1 MDESPVLAVEPDDGE
16 AREAAFQA
24 FIWDNLRRNY
34 IGNFVHGMLG
44 MTGFRLINAPTF
56 MPAYLHLISGS
67 NTIVG
72 LGLALQQVGGIISP
86 LVAGAKIE
94 HRLKIMPAAI
104 VLGSLGRL
112 AILGMALSGWFLK
125 DRAQVI
131 TLLLFLFLFGV
142 FMGAQRVAFT
152 LLMSKVIPINLR
164 GRLQAWRNAI
174 GGLIAAILAYVSG
187 KYLIEANVLGNGYST
202 TFILAF
208 LLTSAGL
215 WFLQFQIREPTPPT
229 IREPARMR
237 DRMRDIPG
245 LIAADPAYRWFLVV
259 QMLATSA
266 RIATP
271 FYILHVGATMHL
283 DGATLGLLSLAFLG
297 ADTVSNIVWGYLG
310 DRSGFRLV
318 LLASIAGWIAA
329 TVLLMSL
336 HAPAVIFLA
345 FCVLGAAQ
353 AGYGMASQTMIL
365 EFGHRDDLPM
375 RIGISATA
383 EGVTATIGPLLGGAV
398 ADLLGYSAVFGAS
411 LTLLAGALVTLLMAV
426 GDRGTGVRE
435 RGRFD
440 FRFFDLAHC
449 FARPRAYLLHQGAVF

>member
-1 MDESPVLAVEPDDGE
+1 MDESASLAVEPEDSPDASGDAA
-16 AREAAFQA
+16 AREEAFQT

-72 LGLALQQVGGIISP
+72 LGLALQQVGSIISP
-86 LVAGAKIE
+86 LVAGAKME

-125 DRAQVI
+125 DRAQVV

-152 LLMSKVIPINLR
+152 LLMSKVIPIGLR

-174 GGLIAAILAYVSG
+174 GGLIAAVLAYVSG
-187 KYLIEANVLGNGYST
+187 KYLIETNVLGNGYST

-215 WFLQFQIREPTPPT
+215 WFLQFQIREPIPPT
-229 IREPARMR
+229 IREPVRMR

-297 ADTVSNIVWGYLG
+297 ADTVSNIAWGYLG
-310 DRSGFRLV
+310 DRSGFHVV
-318 LLASIAGWIAA
+318 LLLAIAGWIAA
-329 TVLLMSL
+329 TIALMTLST
-336 HAPAVIFLA
+336 PAAVFLA
-345 FCVLGAAQ
+345 FCGLGAAS

-383 EGVTATIGPLLGGAV
+383 EGVTATIGPLVGGTI
-398 ADLLGYSAVFGAS
+398 ADLLGYSVVFGAS
-411 LTLLAGALVTLLMAV
+411 LGLLAAALLTLVVAV
-426 GDRGTGVRE
+426 RD
-435 RGRFD
+435 
-440 FRFFDLAHC
+440 
-449 FARPRAYLLHQGAVF
+449 PRRKRA

>member
-1 MDESPVLAVEPDDGE
+1 MDESASLAVEPEDSPDASGDAA
-16 AREAAFQA
+16 AREEAFQT

-72 LGLALQQVGGIISP
+72 LGLALQQIGGIISP
-86 LVAGAKIE
+86 LVAGAKME

-125 DRAQVI
+125 DRAQVV

-152 LLMSKVIPINLR
+152 LLMSKVIPIGLR

-174 GGLIAAILAYVSG
+174 GGLIAAVLAYVSG
-187 KYLIEANVLGNGYST
+187 KYLIETNVLGNGYST

-215 WFLQFQIREPTPPT
+215 WFLQFQIREPIPPT
-229 IREPARMR
+229 IREPVRMR

-310 DRSGFRLV
+310 DRSGFHVV
-318 LLASIAGWIAA
+318 LLLAIAGWIAA
-329 TVLLMSL
+329 TIALMTL
-336 HAPAVIFLA
+336 NTPAAVFLA
-345 FCVLGAAQ
+345 FCGLGAAA

-383 EGVTATIGPLLGGAV
+383 EGVTATIGPLVGGAI
-398 ADLLGYSAVFGAS
+398 ADLLGYSVVFGAS
-411 LTLLAGALVTLLMAV
+411 LGLLAAALLTLVVAV
-426 GDRGTGVRE
+426 RD
-435 RGRFD
+435 
-440 FRFFDLAHC
+440 
-449 FARPRAYLLHQGAVF
+449 PRRKRA

>member
-1 MDESPVLAVEPDDGE
+1 MTNETEDVATAALEPVTPAAAPEDAAV
-16 AREAAFQA
+16 REDAFQT

-72 LGLALQQVGGIISP
+72 LGLALQQVGSIVSP
-86 LVAGAKIE
+86 LVAGAKME

-125 DRAQVI
+125 DRAQVV
-131 TLLLFLFLFGV
+131 TLLMFLFLFGV

-174 GGLIAAILAYVSG
+174 GGLIAAVLAYVSG

-208 LLTSAGL
+208 FLTSAGL
-215 WFLQFQIREPTPPT
+215 WFLQHQIREPVPPT

-271 FYILHVGATMHL
+271 FFILHVGATMHL
-283 DGATLGLLSLAFLG
+283 DGATLGLLSLAYLG
-297 ADTVSNIVWGYLG
+297 ADTVSNIAWGYLG
-310 DRSGFRLV
+310 DRSGFRIV
-318 LLASIAGWIAA
+318 LLLAIIGWIAA
-329 TVLLMSL
+329 TVLLMTQG
-336 HAPAVIFLA
+336 APMAMFFA
-345 FCVLGAAQ
+345 FFVLGAAQ

-383 EGVTATIGPLLGGAV
+383 EGVTATLGPLIGGTV
-398 ADLLGYSAVFGAS
+398 ADLLGYNVVFGAS
-411 LTLLAGALVTLLMAV
+411 LGLLAAALLTLVVA
-426 GDRGTGVRE
+426 VRE
-435 RGRFD
+435 
-440 FRFFDLAHC
+440 
-449 FARPRAYLLHQGAVF
+449 PRRKRA

>member
-1 MDESPVLAVEPDDGE
+1 MHEPLDGDVEPLSPTAEADDPG
-16 AREAAFQA
+16 AREEAFQA

-86 LVAGAKIE
+86 LVAGAKME

-112 AILGMALSGWFLK
+112 AILGMALAGWFLK
-125 DRAQVI
+125 DRAQVV

-174 GGLIAAILAYVSG
+174 GGLIAAVLAYVSG
-187 KYLIEANVLGNGYST
+187 KYLIETNVLGNGYST

-215 WFLQFQIREPTPPT
+215 WFLQFQIREPVPPT
-229 IREPARMR
+229 IREPVRMR
-237 DRMRDIPG
+237 ERMRDIPG
-245 LIAADPAYRWFLVV
+245 LIVADPAYRWFLVV

-310 DRSGFRLV
+310 DRSGFHVV
-318 LLASIAGWIAA
+318 LLLSIVGWIAS
-329 TVLLMSL
+329 TVLLITL
-336 HAPAVIFLA
+336 GAPAAIFIA
-345 FCVLGAAQ
+345 FCGLGAAQ

-383 EGVTATIGPLLGGAV
+383 EGVTATLGPLIGGAV
-398 ADLLGYSAVFGAS
+398 ADLLGYSVVFGAS
-411 LTLLAGALVTLLMAV
+411 LGLLAAALLTLVIAV
-426 GDRGTGVRE
+426 RD
-435 RGRFD
+435 
-440 FRFFDLAHC
+440 
-449 FARPRAYLLHQGAVF
+449 PRRKRA

>member
-1 MDESPVLAVEPDDGE
+1 MHEPLDGDVEPLNAASEEDDPG
-16 AREAAFQA
+16 AREATFQK

-67 NTIVG
+67 NTVVG
-72 LGLALQQVGGIISP
+72 LALALQQVGGIISP
-86 LVAGAKIE
+86 LVAGAKME

-125 DRAQVI
+125 DQALVI
-131 TLLLFLFLFGV
+131 TLLMFMFLFGV

-187 KYLIEANVLGNGYST
+187 KYLIETNVLGNGYST
-202 TFILAF
+202 TFMLAF
-208 LLTSAGL
+208 FLTSAGL
-215 WFLQFQIREPTPPT
+215 WFLQHQIREPVPPT

-237 DRMRDIPG
+237 DRMRDIPA

-271 FYILHVGATMHL
+271 FYILHVGSTMHL
-283 DGATLGLLSLAFLG
+283 DGATLGLLTLAFLG

-310 DRSGFRLV
+310 DRSGFRVV
-318 LLASIAGWIAA
+318 LLLAIGAWIAA
-329 TVLLMSL
+329 TVVLMSL
-336 HAPAVIFLA
+336 DAPLAIFLA
-345 FCVLGAAQ
+345 FCGLGAAQ

-383 EGVTATIGPLLGGAV
+383 EGVTATLGPLIGGAV
-398 ADLLGYSAVFGAS
+398 ADMLGYSVVFGAS
-411 LTLLAGALVTLLMAV
+411 LGLLATAMFMLLTM
-426 GDRGTGVRE
+426 VRDP
-435 RGRFD
+435 RKK
-440 FRFFDLAHC
+440 
-449 FARPRAYLLHQGAVF
+449 RPA

>member
-1 MDESPVLAVEPDDGE
+1 MDEPAKAEVTADAVAPGPGALA
-16 AREAAFQA
+16 AREAAYEA
-24 FIWDNLRRNY
+24 FVWDNLRRNY
-34 IGNFVHGMLG
+34 VGNFVHGMLG

-72 LGLALQQVGGIISP
+72 LGLALQQIGGIISP
-86 LVAGAKIE
+86 LVAGAKME

-125 DRAQVI
+125 DRAQVV

-152 LLMSKVIPINLR
+152 LLMSKVIPIGLR

-174 GGLIAAILAYVSG
+174 GGLVAALLAH
-187 KYLIEANVLGNGYST
+187 VLGKDLIWAHALGDGYST
-202 TFILAF
+202 TFVLAF

-215 WFLQFQIREPTPPT
+215 WYLQFQIREPEPPT
-229 IREPARMR
+229 IREPTRLR
-237 DRMRDIPG
+237 DRMRDVPG

-259 QMLATSA
+259 QMLATAA

-271 FYILHVGATMHL
+271 FYILHVGTTMHL

-297 ADTVSNIVWGYLG
+297 ADTVSNIVWGDLG
-310 DRSGFRLV
+310 DRAGFRLV
-318 LLASIAGWIAA
+318 LLLSIVGWIAA
-329 TVLLMSL
+329 TLLLMTL
-336 HAPAVIFLA
+336 DAPPAIFLA
-345 FCVLGAAQ
+345 FCILGAAQ

-383 EGVTATIGPLLGGAV
+383 EGVTATIGPLVGGAI
-398 ADLLGYSAVFGAS
+398 ADLLGYSVVFCAS
-411 LTLLAGALVTLLMAV
+411 LGLLAAALLTLV
-426 GDRGTGVRE
+426 V
-435 RGRFD
+435 
-440 FRFFDLAHC
+440 
-449 FARPRAYLLHQGAVF
+449 

>member
-1 MDESPVLAVEPDDGE
+1 MDESASLAVEPEDSTVASGDAA
-16 AREAAFQA
+16 AREEAFQT

-72 LGLALQQVGGIISP
+72 LGLALQQIGGIISP
-86 LVAGAKIE
+86 LVAGAKME

-125 DRAQVI
+125 DRAQVV

-152 LLMSKVIPINLR
+152 LLMSKVIPIGLR

-174 GGLIAAILAYVSG
+174 GGLIAAVLAYVSG
-187 KYLIEANVLGNGYST
+187 KYLIETNVLGNGYST

-215 WFLQFQIREPTPPT
+215 WFLQFQIREPIPPT
-229 IREPARMR
+229 IREPVRMR

-297 ADTVSNIVWGYLG
+297 ADTVSNIAWGYLG

-318 LLASIAGWIAA
+318 LLLAIAGWIAA
-329 TVLLMSL
+329 TVALMTL
-336 HAPAVIFLA
+336 DAPAAIFLA
-345 FCVLGAAQ
+345 FCGLGAAA

-383 EGVTATIGPLLGGAV
+383 EGVTATIGPLVGGTI
-398 ADLLGYSAVFGAS
+398 ADLLGYSVVFGAS
-411 LTLLAGALVTLLMAV
+411 LGLLAAALLTLVVAV
-426 GDRGTGVRE
+426 RD
-435 RGRFD
+435 
-440 FRFFDLAHC
+440 
-449 FARPRAYLLHQGAVF
+449 PRRKRA

>member
-1 MDESPVLAVEPDDGE
+1 MSEPLNGDVQPVAAADDLP
-16 AREAAFQA
+16 AREAAFDSFVHA
-24 FIWDNLRRNY
+24 NLRRNY

-86 LVAGAKIE
+86 LVAGAKME
-94 HRLKIMPAAI
+94 HRLKIMPSAI

-112 AILGMALSGWFLK
+112 AILGMALAGWFLK
-125 DRAQVI
+125 DAALVV
-131 TLLLFLFLFGV
+131 TLLMFLFLFGV

-152 LLMSKVIPINLR
+152 VLMSKVIPLHLR
-164 GRLQAWRNAI
+164 GRLQAWRNAV
-174 GGLIAAILAYVSG
+174 GGLIAAVLAYVSG
-187 KYLIEANVLGNGYST
+187 RYLIETNVLTNGYST
-202 TFILAF
+202 TFVLAF

-215 WFLQFQIREPTPPT
+215 WFLQHQIREPTPPT
-229 IREPARMR
+229 IREPVRMR
-237 DRMRDIPG
+237 DRMKDIPG

-259 QMLATSA
+259 QMLATAA

-271 FYILHVGATMHL
+271 FYILHVGQTMHL

-310 DRSGFRLV
+310 DRSGFRVV
-318 LLASIAGWIAA
+318 LLLAIAAWIAA
-329 TVLLMSL
+329 TVALMTTTT
-336 HAPAVIFLA
+336 PVAVFFA
-345 FCVLGAAQ
+345 FFGLGAAQ
-353 AGYGMASQTMIL
+353 AGYMMASQTMIL

-383 EGVTATIGPLLGGAV
+383 EGVTATLGSLIGGAV
-398 ADLLGYSAVFGAS
+398 ADLLGYSVVFGAS
-411 LTLLAGALVTLLMAV
+411 LGLLAAALLALVFAV
-426 GDRGTGVRE
+426 RD
-435 RGRFD
+435 
-440 FRFFDLAHC
+440 
-449 FARPRAYLLHQGAVF
+449 PRRKPVP

>member
-1 MDESPVLAVEPDDGE
+1 MTNETDDPVAAALESEVPAAVSEDM
-16 AREAAFQA
+16 AVREAAFQT

-72 LGLALQQVGGIISP
+72 LGLALQQVGSIISP
-86 LVAGAKIE
+86 LVAGAKME

-125 DRAQVI
+125 DRAQVV
-131 TLLLFLFLFGV
+131 TLLMFLFLFGV

-152 LLMSKVIPINLR
+152 LLMSKVIPVSLR

-174 GGLIAAILAYVSG
+174 GGLIAAVLAYVSG

-208 LLTSAGL
+208 FLTSAGL
-215 WFLQFQIREPTPPT
+215 WFLQYQIREPVPPT

-271 FYILHVGATMHL
+271 FFILHVGATMHL
-283 DGATLGLLSLAFLG
+283 DGATLGLLSLAYLG
-297 ADTVSNIVWGYLG
+297 ADTVSNIAWGYLG
-310 DRSGFRLV
+310 DRSGFRIV
-318 LLASIAGWIAA
+318 LLLAITGWIAA
-329 TVLLMSL
+329 TVVLMTLS
-336 HAPAVIFLA
+336 APVAIFFA
-345 FCVLGAAQ
+345 FCILGAAQ
-353 AGYGMASQTMIL
+353 AGYGMASNTMIL

-383 EGVTATIGPLLGGAV
+383 EGVTATLGPLIGGTV
-398 ADLLGYSAVFGAS
+398 ADLLGYNVVFGAS
-411 LTLLAGALVTLLMAV
+411 LGLLAAALLTLVVAV
-426 GDRGTGVRE
+426 PD
-435 RGRFD
+435 
-440 FRFFDLAHC
+440 
-449 FARPRAYLLHQGAVF
+449 PRRKRA